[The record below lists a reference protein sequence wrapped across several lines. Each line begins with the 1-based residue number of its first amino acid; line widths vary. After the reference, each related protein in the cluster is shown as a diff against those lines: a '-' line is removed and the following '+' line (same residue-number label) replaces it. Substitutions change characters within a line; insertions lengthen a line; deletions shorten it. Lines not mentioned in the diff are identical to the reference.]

1 MNKELT
7 VLYFGSYSLANARNA
22 ILMKGLRENGVTILE
37 CNDRSRSYITKYLK
51 LLFKY
56 LKFIGKFDVMIVG
69 FSGQEM
75 MPLARILTRKPIIFD
90 VFTSHYMGYI
100 LDRKY
105 FSSQSLR
112 AKYYHFIDRWSCSLA
127 DIVILDTQAHINYFL
142 KEFNFLAYKFR
153 KILLGANTDLFQRQ
167 DGPML
172 SKDGAQF
179 NVVFWGNFIPLQ
191 GVEYIIRA
199 AKILEQ
205 HSVKFYLVGGGGQ
218 TMPENKKL
226 VHNLGLNNVE
236 FTGKLSQE
244 DLNRKIVDADVC
256 LGAFG
261 GGIKTDVTIQNKIF
275 EALAMGKVIITS
287 RTTAIEEILTDGE
300 NCILC
305 ASANPQSL
313 ADKILMLAH
322 DKELKDRIAV
332 NGYEFFKKNLD
343 EKILGSELKK
353 IIEEIT

>member
-1 MNKELT
+1 MNKKLT

-22 ILMKGLRENGVTILE
+22 ILVKGLKENGVTILE
-37 CNDRSRSYITKYLK
+37 CNDRSKSYVTKYLK

-56 LKFIGKFDVMIVG
+56 LKFIGKFNVMIVG

-105 FSSQSLR
+105 FLPQSLR

-127 DIVILDTQAHINYFL
+127 DIVILDTQAHINYF
-142 KEFNFLAYKFR
+142 
-153 KILLGANTDLFQRQ
+153 QRQ
-167 DGPML
+167 DRSML

-199 AKILEQ
+199 AKILEEYN
-205 HSVKFYLVGGGGQ
+205 VKFYLVGGGGQ

-226 VHNLGLNNVE
+226 VHDLGLNNVE

-244 DLNRKIVDADVC
+244 DLNRKIVEADVC

-261 GGIKTDVTIQNKIF
+261 GGVKTDVTIQNKIF
-275 EALAMGKVIITS
+275 EALAMGKAIITS
-287 RTTAIEEILTDGE
+287 KTTAIEEILTDSE

-305 ASANPQSL
+305 TSADPQSL
-313 ADKILMLAH
+313 AGKILMLAR

-343 EKILGSELKK
+343 EKIIGGELKK
-353 IIEEIT
+353 IIEEIS